1 MSLRPH
7 NGSVPTWELQS
18 LLPLGPVVS
27 KVASLGTGAPR
38 QRAPQGSFGSPHG
51 LSESELT
58 KTRTLW
64 LHDTPT
70 LFWWVDTPHPMG
82 GPGTRDCLAE
92 GGHRSPAPTTEPPL
106 TKVRQVIAGNDHQLA
121 RLGVPNELVGRRQ
134 RAPQAGGKGRR
145 HALVQRRG
153 SQA

>member
-1 MSLRPH
+1 MGTPEPSPTRPSGQQSGFLRDGGTKAEGPP
-7 NGSVPTWELQS
+7 GQLWFSTW
-18 LLPLGPVVS
+18 
-27 KVASLGTGAPR
+27 A
-38 QRAPQGSFGSPHG
+38 
-51 LSESELT
+51 ESELT
-58 KTRTLW
+58 TTRTLW

-134 RAPQAGGKGRR
+134 GAPQAGGKGRC